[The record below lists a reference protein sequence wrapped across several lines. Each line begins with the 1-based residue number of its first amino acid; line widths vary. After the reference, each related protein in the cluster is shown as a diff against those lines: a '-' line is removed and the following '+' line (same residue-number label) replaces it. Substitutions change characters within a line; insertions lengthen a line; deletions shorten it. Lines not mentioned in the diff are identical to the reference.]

1 MSIKNTKS
9 LRGYLVIVFLLTFYL
24 GNTQQILTKEEA
36 VSLALEYNYGVMIAK
51 NTLEIAEN
59 NTDVLNTGYL
69 PTLTGNGAANYN
81 KDNTEAEF
89 SNGTSTELTGA
100 ESSRYNAS
108 INLNYTL
115 FDGLGRYYNYKRLK
129 EEYQLSELQ
138 ARETIENTV
147 IDMLTMYFQ
156 VANMSENVS
165 ALNTSLDISRD
176 RLKRAQYQFDYG
188 QDTKLGVLNAEV
200 DRNNDSISVINM
212 QLELDKAKRNLN
224 VVMGNQV
231 SNAFEVDTLVTFKIG
246 LEKEDLYQKM
256 LTNNVVLL
264 QNEKNIAISQY
275 DVKTG
280 KSAYLPRIGLTGS
293 YGWSKNN
300 NNAASFVTVS
310 TSNGL
315 SGGLNLTWDI
325 FDGGS
330 TITRVKNAQI
340 ALENQQILKEQIEVE
355 VERNFNNAWDH
366 YQNKM
371 AVYQIEENN
380 ILTALNNFE
389 RTQEKFK
396 MGQVNSLEFRQAQ
409 INLLNAVVNKNQAKY
424 EAKLAEILL
433 LQISGELL
441 NVRL

>member
-1 MSIKNTKS
+1 MRSKKVKK
-9 LRGYLVIVFLLTFYL
+9 RKGFLVVGLIFIALMGHAQDL
-24 GNTQQILTKEEA
+24 LTKEKA
-36 VSLALEYNYGVMIAK
+36 VSLALEHNYGILIAK
-51 NTLEIAEN
+51 NTVEIAEN
-59 NTDVLNTGYL
+59 NTTVLNMGYL
-69 PTLTGNGAANYN
+69 PTLTGNGGANFN

-89 SNGTSTELTGA
+89 SNGNSTELTGA

-108 INLNYTL
+108 LNLNYTL

-138 ARETIENTV
+138 AREAIENTV
-147 IDMLTMYFQ
+147 IDMLAMYFQ
-156 VANMSENVS
+156 VANMSQNVS
-165 ALNTSLDISRD
+165 ALEKSLEISRD

-200 DRNNDSISVINM
+200 DRNNDSIGVINM

-224 VVMGNQV
+224 VVMGNSI
-231 SNAFEVDTLVTFKIG
+231 SNIFEVDTLVTFKMG
-246 LEKEDLYQKM
+246 LEKEALHQKM
-256 LTNNVVLL
+256 LANNVVLL
-264 QNEKNIAISQY
+264 QNEKTIAISQY

-280 KSAYLPRIGLTGS
+280 KSGYLPRIGLSGS

-310 TSNGL
+310 TNTGL
-315 SGGLNLTWDI
+315 SAGVNLTWDI
-325 FDGGS
+325 FDGG
-330 TITRVKNAQI
+330 TTVTRVKNAKI
-340 ALENQQILKEQIEVE
+340 ALENQQLLKEQIEAE

-366 YQNKM
+366 YQNKLV
-371 AVYQIEENN
+371 VYQIEENN
-380 ILTALNNFE
+380 ILTARNNFE

-409 INLLNAVVNKNQAKY
+409 INLLNAVVSKNKAKY
-424 EAKLAEILL
+424 EAKLAEISL

-441 NVRL
+441 NVAL